1 MRLSNLTRNLR
12 GPWMITPEQASA
24 MAPILQGVLNGYIT
38 EFEPAPEPYL
48 ARVGELI
55 GAPAGDANPYADKSI
70 YITQLAGTMMKYDSC
85 GDRGTRSIAK
95 GLQDADRNPDVI
107 GHIIVADSG
116 GGSTD
121 SVAEIAD
128 VIRACTKP
136 VVALIDGTAASACY
150 YAISYCSRILAH
162 QEMDRVGCI
171 GTLIQL
177 SGYPKFR
184 KENDGYVSARIYAD
198 AATEKNA
205 DYEAAL
211 EGNFQVIKEQT
222 LNPINERFRADV
234 RGNRPSVLEDQL
246 SGRTYFAKDVVG
258 TMIDAIGTMGDA
270 VAAIMELASPKAEPA
285 EDPQNASRETNTSH
299 QDMNPSYPT
308 LQAMPA
314 FEGLVIDADGT
325 TTLQPAQLE
334 ALEAVL
340 AREATQQSSIEDLR
354 SQLNTANETLA
365 ARDQRISELQA
376 SLAAAQQLLDNPA
389 PKEPQVDANPEGA
402 SEVHAAE
409 DWDSALQ
416 ICNKFLGK

>member
-1 MRLSNLTRNLR
+1 MKLSNLTRNLR
-12 GPWMITPEQASA
+12 GPWMITPEQASV
-24 MAPILQGVLNGYIT
+24 MAPILQGVINGYIT
-38 EFEPAPEPYL
+38 EFEPAAEPYL
-48 ARVGELI
+48 ARVGDLI
-55 GAPAGDANPYADKSI
+55 GAPAGAANPDSDKSI
-70 YITQLAGTMMKYDSC
+70 YITQLAGTMMKYDTC
-85 GDRGTRSIAK
+85 GDRGTRTIAA
-95 GLQDADRNPDVI
+95 GLRDADRNPDVI

-128 VIRACTKP
+128 AIRACTKP
-136 VVALIDGTAASACY
+136 VVALVDGTAASACY

-184 KENDGYVSARIYAD
+184 KESDGYVSARIYAD

-222 LNPINERFRADV
+222 LNPINERFRFDV
-234 RGNRPSVLEDQL
+234 RGNRPAVLEDQL
-246 SGRTYFAKDVVG
+246 AGRTYFAKDVVG

-270 VAAIMELASPKAEPA
+270 VAAVMELAAAAQQRPDEQHANPNS
-285 EDPQNASRETNTSH
+285 SI
-299 QDMNPSYPT
+299 MNPNQYPT
-308 LQAMPA
+308 LEAMPA

-325 TTLQPAQLE
+325 TTLQPSQLQAVE
-334 ALEAVL
+334 TVL
-340 AREATQQSSIEDLR
+340 AREAAQQETINGLQA
-354 SQLNTANETLA
+354 QLDEANAQLQNRE
-365 ARDQRISELQA
+365 QRISELEA
-376 SLAAAQQLLDNPA
+376 SLTAAQQRLENPD
-389 PKEPQVDANPEGA
+389 PQNPE
-402 SEVHAAE
+402 VHENPEAAGSVESAE
-409 DWDSALQ
+409 DWDQALA

>member
-1 MRLSNLTRNLR
+1 MKLSNLTRNLR
-12 GPWMITPEQASA
+12 GPWMITPEQASV
-24 MAPILQGVLNGYIT
+24 MAPILQGVINGYIT
-38 EFEPAPEPYL
+38 EFEPAAEPYL
-48 ARVGELI
+48 ARVGDLI
-55 GAPAGDANPYADKSI
+55 GAPAGAANPDADKSI
-70 YITQLAGTMMKYDSC
+70 YITQLAGTMMKYDYC
-85 GDRGTRSIAK
+85 GDRGTRTIAA
-95 GLQDADRNPDVI
+95 GLRDADRNQDVI

-128 VIRACTKP
+128 AIRACTKP
-136 VVALIDGTAASACY
+136 VVALVDGTAASACY

-222 LNPINERFRADV
+222 LNPINERFRSDV
-234 RGNRPSVLEDQL
+234 RENRPAVLEDQL
-246 SGRTYFAKDVVG
+246 AGRTYFAKDVVG

-270 VAAIMELASPKAEPA
+270 VAAVMELAAAAQQQPDEQHANPNS
-285 EDPQNASRETNTSH
+285 SI
-299 QDMNPSYPT
+299 MNPNQYPT
-308 LQAMPA
+308 LEAMPA

-325 TTLQPAQLE
+325 TTLQPSQLQAVE
-334 ALEAVL
+334 TVL
-340 AREATQQSSIEDLR
+340 AREAAQQETINGLQA
-354 SQLNTANETLA
+354 QLDEANAQLQNRE
-365 ARDQRISELQA
+365 QRISELEA
-376 SLAAAQQLLDNPA
+376 SLTAAQQRLENPD
-389 PKEPQVDANPEGA
+389 PQNPE
-402 SEVHAAE
+402 VHENPEAAGSVESAE
-409 DWDSALQ
+409 DWDEALA